1 MTIEY
6 LGEMYGTDEELLGS
20 ILAKVKSV
28 STEEDK
34 VLISFSAK
42 EWIEME
48 GINKNYGDYLLTHA
62 VRNIGRAKIDGRMF
76 AVPLILDDT
85 VYMYILLTDGL
96 REYLEENDLSS
107 EFGFVNVLPLRK
119 SYDKAA

>member
-34 VLISFSAK
+34 VLISFSGK